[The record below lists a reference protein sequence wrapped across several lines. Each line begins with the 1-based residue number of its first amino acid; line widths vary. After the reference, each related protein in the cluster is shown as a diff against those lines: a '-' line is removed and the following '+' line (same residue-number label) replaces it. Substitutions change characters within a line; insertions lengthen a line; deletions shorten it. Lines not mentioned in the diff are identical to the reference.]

1 MFSFAIYLPLTNSFQ
16 LFEFS
21 FLLSLSILLSFWL
34 IPFMLL
40 QVATFNVPN
49 CGYICNTLLISE
61 WMYVFWRCIQSILH
75 ICTCVFY
82 LQFWVHNHSW
92 HLLSKYTLEMGIP
105 HFYPVLGLG
114 CCFFLFSWGSDLKF
128 LSVEQRSHCLL
139 SFIFICFF
147 LPCSIPDTEQ
157 HNYAISQFK
166 DLVKCDPSRFLH
178 H

>member
-114 CCFFLFSWGSDLKF
+114 CFFFF
-128 LSVEQRSHCLL
+128 VLL
-139 SFIFICFF
+139 GIWFEVFVSGTEESLPPFFHFYLF
-147 LPCSIPDTEQ
+147 LPSLLNPR
-157 HNYAISQFK
+157 HWAA
-166 DLVKCDPSRFLH
+166 
-178 H
+178 